1 MSISANVTAAS
12 SDATIDMH
20 ADSSNGENV
29 ASSLKR
35 YLTSPSTS
43 TNSISSIRQK
53 LIEAQR
59 RNEFLKREEMEENV
73 KYLVTKVEKLS
84 TKYGEKLVGLITIRN
99 DVRKLILPGI
109 LNLTAAEVTSF
120 NSSGEKLFVIK
131 DKNNLLKIV

>member
-12 SDATIDMH
+12 SDAAIDMH
-20 ADSSNGENV
+20 ADSSDGENV

-43 TNSISSIRQK
+43 TNSISSK

-73 KYLVTKVEKLS
+73 KYLVTKVDKLS

-120 NSSGEKLFVIK
+120 NNSGEKLFVMK